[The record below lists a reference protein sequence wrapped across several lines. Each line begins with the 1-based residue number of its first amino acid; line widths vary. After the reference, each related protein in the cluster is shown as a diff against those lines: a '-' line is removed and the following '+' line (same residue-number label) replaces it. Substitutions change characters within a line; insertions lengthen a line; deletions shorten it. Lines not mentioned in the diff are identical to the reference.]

1 MRSRPDRGVCSL
13 PSSLP
18 RASESLPVTSMVAYG
33 LFTSR
38 KERNRQRYRS
48 DKFYRGTFTVILMV
62 IVAQAF
68 LAAAASA
75 LLTAEKRI
83 DPETRTLELRLTRLE
98 SEEEQYGALLRKLKT
113 VASLKP
119 LIENRI
125 PATKLVSNIEEAF
138 LANEQVGLVELK
150 LSNHFDL
157 NDPNS
162 KDDFTI
168 LITGAIKATSLIP
181 TVILT
186 DFTKTLGEKLPQA
199 ANVEIS
205 RNAVVQGADAFA
217 PFEVRIHYTGP

>member
-1 MRSRPDRGVCSL
+1 
-13 PSSLP
+13 
-18 RASESLPVTSMVAYG
+18 MVSYG

-205 RNAVVQGADAFA
+205 KNAVVQGADTFA

>member
-1 MRSRPDRGVCSL
+1 
-13 PSSLP
+13 
-18 RASESLPVTSMVAYG
+18 MVAYG
-33 LFTSR
+33 FFTSR
-38 KERNRQRYRS
+38 KEQNRQRYRS
-48 DKFYRGTFTVILMV
+48 DKFYRGTFTVVLMV

-75 LLTAEKRI
+75 LLTAERRI
-83 DPETRTLELRLTRLE
+83 DPETRALELRLTRLE

-113 VASLKP
+113 VTLLKP

-125 PATKLVSNIEEAF
+125 PATKLLNNIEETF
-138 LANEQVGLVELK
+138 LGNEQVGLVEVK
-150 LSNHFDL
+150 FSNHFDL

-186 DFTKTLGEKLPQA
+186 DFTKTLGEKLPKA
-199 ANVEIS
+199 ATIEIS
-205 RNAVVQGADAFA
+205 RNAVAQGADTFA
-217 PFEVRIHYTGP
+217 PFEVKIHYTGS